1 MFIQDFERTENSD
14 ILFGVIGRALVIA
27 TRFDSMCKALAQAID
42 IKPLALLPKMSDSD
56 FDLLVDKALRKHS
69 NLGRSI
75 KHLGLPDDL
84 SVILNDA
91 RNARNA
97 VAHDLAVGLE
107 GCIDSKIDENVLIRQ
122 TSDYVFDLIHGD
134 VLISSL
140 ISEFNGQEPI
150 RPELIPKYKDSVL
163 NWVIDK

>member
-27 TRFDSMCKALAQAID
+27 TRFDSMCKSLAQAID
-42 IKPLALLPKMSDSD
+42 LKPAASLKILSDSD
-56 FDLLVDKALRKHS
+56 FDLLVEKTLRKHS

-75 KHLGLPDDL
+75 KHLELPGDL

-107 GCIDSKIDENVLIRQ
+107 GCIDSEIDEGALIRQ
-122 TSDYVFDLIHGD
+122 TSDYVYDLAHGD
-134 VLISSL
+134 LLISIL
-140 ISEFNGQEPI
+140 IAEFNGEEVM
-150 RPELIPKYKDSVL
+150 RRELIPAYKEKIL
-163 NWVIDK
+163 KWVIDK